1 MSAWRAMRV
10 SSCGRVWSIAFSVT
24 VPVMSEWMS
33 TFRRASRASANR
45 SSCTRTLF
53 TTTL

>member
-1 MSAWRAMRV
+1 MSTWRAMRV
-10 SSCGRVWSIAFSVT
+10 RSCGSVWSIAFSVT

-33 TFRRASRASANR
+33 TLSFASRARAKR

>member
-1 MSAWRAMRV
+1 M
-10 SSCGRVWSIAFSVT
+10 VT
-24 VPVMSEWMS
+24 VPVMSGWMS
-33 TFRRASRASANR
+33 TLSRASRASAKS